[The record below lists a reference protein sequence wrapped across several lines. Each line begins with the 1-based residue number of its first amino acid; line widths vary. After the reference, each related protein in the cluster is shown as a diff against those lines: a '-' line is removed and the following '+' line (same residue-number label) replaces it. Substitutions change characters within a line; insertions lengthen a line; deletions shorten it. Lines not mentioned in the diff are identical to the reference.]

1 MDKLSESVFGIVM
14 VTWLRLFILFFF
26 LSLFSWLELITSFT
40 DQKIANRYHSVS
52 SYTKSQNS
60 QQ

>member
-26 LSLFSWLELITSFT
+26 F
-40 DQKIANRYHSVS
+40 VVV
-52 SYTKSQNS
+52 
-60 QQ
+60 